1 MDNVKKEYKKEIVLR
16 YKYIDSSESE
26 TAFAEVFD
34 DIFKRLIQKKKSKA
48 ISYERSIL
56 TIA

>member
-1 MDNVKKEYKKEIVLR
+1 MKTYKKIIGIH
-16 YKYIDSSESE
+16 YKYIDSLESE
-26 TAFAEVFD
+26 NALAEIFD
-34 DIFKRLIQKKKSKA
+34 DIFKRLIQKQKNNV

>member
-1 MDNVKKEYKKEIVLR
+1 MKRYKKFTAIQ
-16 YKYIDSSESE
+16 YKYVDSPESE
-26 TAFAEVFD
+26 NALAEVFD
-34 DIFKRLIQKKKSKA
+34 DIFKRLIQKQKNKV